1 MFYTIYGRDLD
12 NNFKVLFDS
21 LVKAK
26 IIDDDKEIMKITAV
40 KKIVKNIDSKCELI
54 IKQYTEWSKG
64 SEPCE
69 RSIICRSGIE

>member
-40 KKIVKNIDSKCELI
+40 KKVVKNIDSKCELT
-54 IKQYTEWSKG
+54 IK
-64 SEPCE
+64 
-69 RSIICRSGIE
+69 